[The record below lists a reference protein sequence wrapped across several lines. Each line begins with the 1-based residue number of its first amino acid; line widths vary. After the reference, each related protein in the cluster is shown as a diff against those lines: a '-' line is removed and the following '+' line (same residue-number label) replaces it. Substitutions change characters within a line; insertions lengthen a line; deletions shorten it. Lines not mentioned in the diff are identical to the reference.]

1 MKKQGFTIVE
11 LLIVIVVIG
20 ILAAISVV
28 VYTGISKRADDAAR
42 ISESEQIKK
51 KIRLREAAT
60 GVPTPTTAES
70 ATKATFLTA
79 YDMTPLSERIIYDE
93 CYTGCNKKQ
102 IYLTA
107 AGDTIRWWYWSNA
120 QDSWIGKT
128 IYYYAGYSAEYET
141 FTGSPYHYHED

>member
-11 LLIVIVVIG
+11 LLIEIVVIG
-20 ILAAISVV
+20 VLAAISAVA
-28 VYTGISKRADDAAR
+28 YTGISKRADDAAR

-107 AGDTIRWWYWSNA
+107 DNEVITWWYWSNA
-120 QDSWIGKT
+120 RNSWVQKK
-128 IYYYAGYSAEYET
+128 IYYYGNHSNEYEELT
-141 FTGSPYHYHED
+141 DSPYHHYT